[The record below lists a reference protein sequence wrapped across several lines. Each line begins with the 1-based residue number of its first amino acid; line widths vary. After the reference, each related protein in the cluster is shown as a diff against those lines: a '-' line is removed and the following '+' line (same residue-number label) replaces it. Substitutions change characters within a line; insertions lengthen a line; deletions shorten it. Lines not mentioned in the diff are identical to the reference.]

1 MVSMHARYL
10 SIIGV
15 LLLIL
20 AAVSSPILYSG
31 YNNLHSAQT
40 ALAGKKYDDAAR
52 LFESAATHL
61 VWRGDLWEQA
71 GLAAYRGGN
80 NVEAIRLL
88 EIARDKKSLSS
99 QGWETLGIAYWNSN
113 DHKTALTIWREGS
126 QADPSDVVFYDRLAM
141 AYHENGDYAY
151 EQNVLVKR
159 LSLASDANSHYELGM
174 LLMLSDTNRA
184 LTELESASSMDPQFD
199 SAVQT
204 LRAAIAVSDTES
216 DPANRLIAIGRGL
229 GLVEE
234 WGLAENAFE
243 KAVSADA
250 KNAEAW
256 AWLGEARQHNGQDGS
271 DDLNQALTINP
282 NDAIVHALRGLYWKR
297 QGNYHQALTE
307 YLQAAQ
313 IEPDNP
319 AWQASLGD
327 AYTQTGDLVS
337 ALAAYQKATQLAP
350 NDATYW
356 RLLAT
361 FCSDN
366 DLYVLDIGLP
376 AAKQAA
382 QLAPNDPQT
391 LDVLGWSY
399 SSAGLLYNAEENFLH
414 AIKLSPDLAIAHLH
428 LAENYLRQGNNASAF
443 TELNLVVQLD
453 QGGTSGQTAA
463 QILKQYFP

>member
-1 MVSMHARYL
+1 MRARYL

-20 AAVSSPILYSG
+20 AAVFSPIVYSG
-31 YNNLHSAQT
+31 YNDLHSAQT

-61 VWRGDLWEQA
+61 VWRDDLWEQA
-71 GLAAYRGGN
+71 GFAKYRGGN
-80 NVEAIRLL
+80 TDETIRLL
-88 EIARDKKSLSS
+88 EIARNKKSLSS
-99 QGWETLGIAYWNSN
+99 QAWETLGIAYWNSN
-113 DHKTALTIWREGS
+113 EHQMALTIWQEGS
-126 QADPSDVVFYDRLAM
+126 QADPSDVVLYDRLAT
-141 AYHENGDYAY
+141 AYHENGDYAS
-151 EQNVLVKR
+151 EQDVLVKR
-159 LSLASDANSHYELGM
+159 LSLASDANAHYELGM
-174 LLMLSDTNRA
+174 LLTLSDSNRA

-204 LRAAIAVSDTES
+204 LRAAIAVSETES
-216 DPANRLIAIGRGL
+216 DPANRFIAIGRGL

-243 KAVSADA
+243 KAVSADG
-250 KNAEAW
+250 KNPEAW

-297 QGNYHQALTE
+297 QGNYRQALIE

-337 ALAAYQKATQLAP
+337 ALAAYQKATQLVP

-356 RLLAT
+356 RLLAA

-366 DLYVLDIGLP
+366 DLYVLDVGLP

-382 QLAPNDPQT
+382 QLTPNDPQI
-391 LDVLGWSY
+391 LDMLGWSY
-399 SSAGLLYNAEENFLH
+399 SNAGLLYNAEQNLLH
-414 AIKLSPDLAIAHLH
+414 AIKLSPKLAIAHLH
-428 LAENYLRQGNNASAF
+428 LAENYLRQGNNTSAI

-453 QGGTSGQTAA
+453 QSGPSGQTAA

>member
-1 MVSMHARYL
+1 MRARYL

-20 AAVSSPILYSG
+20 AAVFSPIVYSG
-31 YNNLHSAQT
+31 YNDLHSAQT

-61 VWRGDLWEQA
+61 VWRDDLWEQA
-71 GLAAYRGGN
+71 GLAKYRGGN
-80 NVEAIRLL
+80 NDETIRLL
-88 EIARDKKSLSS
+88 EIARNKKSLSS
-99 QGWETLGIAYWNSN
+99 QAWETLGIAYWNSN
-113 DHKTALTIWREGS
+113 EHQMALTIWQEGS
-126 QADPSDVVFYDRLAM
+126 QADPSDVVLYDRLAT
-141 AYHENGDYAY
+141 AYHENGDYAS
-151 EQNVLVKR
+151 EQDVLVKR
-159 LSLASDANSHYELGM
+159 LSLASDANAHYELGM
-174 LLMLSDTNRA
+174 LLTLSDSNRA

-204 LRAAIAVSDTES
+204 LRAAIAVSETES
-216 DPANRLIAIGRGL
+216 DPANRFIAIGRGL

-243 KAVSADA
+243 KAVSADG
-250 KNAEAW
+250 KNPEAW

-297 QGNYHQALTE
+297 QGNYRQALIE

-337 ALAAYQKATQLAP
+337 ALAAYQKATQLVP

-366 DLYVLDIGLP
+366 DLYVLNIGLP

-399 SSAGLLYNAEENFLH
+399 SNAGLLYNAEQNLLH
-414 AIKLSPDLAIAHLH
+414 AIKLSPKLAIAHLH
-428 LAENYLRQGNNASAF
+428 LAENYLRQGNSASAF

-453 QGGTSGQTAA
+453 QSGTSGQVAA
-463 QILKQYFP
+463 QILKQYLP

>member
-1 MVSMHARYL
+1 MRARYL
-10 SIIGV
+10 SIIGI

-20 AAVSSPILYSG
+20 IAVVSPIVYSG
-31 YNNLHSAQT
+31 YNDLHSAQA

-80 NVEAIRLL
+80 NAETIRLL

-99 QGWETLGIAYWNSN
+99 QAWETLGIAYWNSN
-113 DHKTALTIWREGS
+113 NHKKALTIWQEGS
-126 QADPSDVVFYDRLAM
+126 QADPSDVVLYDRLAM
-141 AYHENGDYAY
+141 AYHENGDYAS
-151 EQNVLVKR
+151 EQDVLVKR

-174 LLMLSDTNRA
+174 LLMLSDSNRA

-216 DPANRLIAIGRGL
+216 DLANRLIAIGRGL

-243 KAVSADA
+243 KAVSVDA

-271 DDLNQALTINP
+271 DDLNQALMLNP

-297 QGNYHQALTE
+297 QGNYHQALAE

-337 ALAAYQKATQLAP
+337 ALAAYQKATQLVP

-366 DLYVLDIGLP
+366 DLYVLDVGLP

-399 SSAGLLYNAEENFLH
+399 SNAGLLYNSEQNLLH
-414 AIKLSPDLAIAHLH
+414 AIKLSPNLAIAHLH
-428 LAENYLRQGNNASAF
+428 LAENYLRQGNNASALN
-443 TELNLVVQLD
+443 ELNLTVQLD
-453 QGGTSGQTAA
+453 KDGTSGQMAA
-463 QILKQYFP
+463 GILKQYFP